1 MTTISYKIVFE
12 TGVHVEGPNQHPS
25 CALFYLFDLARST
38 GVSNPNMCPHC
49 VVQDLTRLHSSDSV
63 VLVARPQYGSWQNAR
78 LLANDGRFLRNGNRG
93 FIRCNNF
100 DDLSKEPVQ
109 NLVSALAGLQRRV
122 DKADAIVEQ
131 KEEEKAI
138 IVVVKHSSKAKQLH
152 RGTNDIVWYK
162 ETKWAAECAKA
173 QAEAELSNAKQTVKD
188 LFSMIGESMYKAKAE
203 MRDMAPLKKYVKPR
217 NDDNQYSQV
226 MTELEHA
233 KRELFQLKL
242 HVGSVLEEKLQ
253 AENEVKASRSSMLS
267 FSRVAQKQ
275 TNEIEEA
282 NEEQLVVQLD
292 RMDALNE
299 LRDIEQLQNTRNKL
313 KEAIQAIDETKE
325 LEMKLA
331 TTLSDIDMLKNDF
344 KFVNKMG
351 KSYKLLRAKSKLEV
365 VSAAEEKAKSIVSN
379 LTQTLDKL
387 KSKTEAAKKEK
398 DLIING
404 EELQA
409 VKSSEALALEKL
421 KILRENAMKD
431 RISNVT
437 KPSSLIIISKFQ
449 YDYSRNQAGKANEI
463 AEKNKLREQLVF
475 DTLRGD
481 WKVAFGIWEFDP
493 LKLNA
498 LSTTKRRQLSMRN
511 LQCASSTPTIFTT
524 RGPQGSWV
532 TAFWGE
538 VEFLGFQLGHSGVDW
553 LGFENV
559 RNYIQGVHAGD
570 ENSNQN
576 TKMVYSATCR

>member
-1 MTTISYKIVFE
+1 MELIYLLRDWVQRHWRKLKDLNILAIDLEKIYDRE
-12 TGVHVEGPNQHPS
+12 S
-25 CALFYLFDLARST
+25 CGRHGRIGEFVL
-38 GVSNPNMCPHC
+38 
-49 VVQDLTRLHSSDSV
+49 LTF
-63 VLVARPQYGSWQNAR
+63 RPYV
-78 LLANDGRFLRNGNRG
+78 ANDMY
-93 FIRCNNF
+93 
-100 DDLSKEPVQ
+100 DEDLSKEPVQ

-131 KEEEKAI
+131 
-138 IVVVKHSSKAKQLH
+138 L
-152 RGTNDIVWYK
+152 GTNDIVWYK

-233 KRELFQLKL
+233 KREFFQLKL

-267 FSRVAQKQ
+267 FSRVAQKL

-282 NEEQLVVQLD
+282 SEEQLVVQLD

-331 TTLSDIDMLKNDF
+331 TTLSDIDMLKNEF
-344 KFVNKMG
+344 KFVKKTGKRLLQRGVLEPTKEEIEAAKKDLASITKQVFKFMASMDVTRNQLKHVSAATINLKNKESKIG
-351 KSYKLLRAKSKLEV
+351 AKVRNLSYKLLRAKSKLEV

-404 EELQA
+404 EVAETKEEIIKALLEIKLQA

-431 RISNVT
+431 KISNFRDCI
-437 KPSSLIIISKFQ
+437 KRLDKFQ
-449 YDYSRNQAGKANEI
+449 GMLPTEWQ
-463 AEKNKLREQLVF
+463 
-475 DTLRGD
+475 TLC
-481 WKVAFGIWEFDP
+481 F
-493 LKLNA
+493 
-498 LSTTKRRQLSMRN
+498 
-511 LQCASSTPTIFTT
+511 
-524 RGPQGSWV
+524 
-532 TAFWGE
+532 
-538 VEFLGFQLGHSGVDW
+538 
-553 LGFENV
+553 
-559 RNYIQGVHAGD
+559 
-570 ENSNQN
+570 
-576 TKMVYSATCR
+576 

>member
-1 MTTISYKIVFE
+1 MLATPNCIFEQGRYMSKVQVF
-12 TGVHVEGPNQHPS
+12 
-25 CALFYLFDLARST
+25 CA
-38 GVSNPNMCPHC
+38 
-49 VVQDLTRLHSSDSV
+49 
-63 VLVARPQYGSWQNAR
+63 GSKSR
-78 LLANDGRFLRNGNRG
+78 
-93 FIRCNNF
+93 
-100 DDLSKEPVQ
+100 VQ
-109 NLVSALAGLQRRV
+109 NLVSALAGLQTRV

-152 RGTNDIVWYK
+152 RGTNDIVRYK

-253 AENEVKASRSSMLS
+253 AENEVKASRSSMFF
-267 FSRVAQKQ
+267 FSRVAQKL

-282 NEEQLVVQLD
+282 SEEQLVVQLD
-292 RMDALNE
+292 IMDALNE

-331 TTLSDIDMLKNDF
+331 TTLSDIDMLKNEF
-344 KFVNKMG
+344 KFVKKTGKRAYKRRNRGSKERLGFHYKTSYVTRKQLKHVSAATIHLKNKESKIG
-351 KSYKLLRAKSKLEV
+351 AKVRNLSYKLLREKSKLEA
-365 VSAAEEKAKSIVSN
+365 VSAAEEKAKSILSN

-387 KSKTEAAKKEK
+387 KSKIEAAKKEK

-404 EELQA
+404 EVAETKEEIKKALLEIKVSEERFQGAMQELQA
-409 VKSSEALALEKL
+409 VKSSEALTLEKL

-437 KPSSLIIISKFQ
+437 NI
-449 YDYSRNQAGKANEI
+449 N
-463 AEKNKLREQLVF
+463 
-475 DTLRGD
+475 
-481 WKVAFGIWEFDP
+481 
-493 LKLNA
+493 
-498 LSTTKRRQLSMRN
+498 
-511 LQCASSTPTIFTT
+511 CT
-524 RGPQGSWV
+524 RV
-532 TAFWGE
+532 
-538 VEFLGFQLGHSGVDW
+538 
-553 LGFENV
+553 
-559 RNYIQGVHAGD
+559 
-570 ENSNQN
+570 
-576 TKMVYSATCR
+576 

>member
-1 MTTISYKIVFE
+1 MAQKRLKDCLCVLLIR
-12 TGVHVEGPNQHPS
+12 GVDNN
-25 CALFYLFDLARST
+25 L
-38 GVSNPNMCPHC
+38 
-49 VVQDLTRLHSSDSV
+49 
-63 VLVARPQYGSWQNAR
+63 VLVNIPQ
-78 LLANDGRFLRNGNRG
+78 
-93 FIRCNNF
+93 
-100 DDLSKEPVQ
+100 
-109 NLVSALAGLQRRV
+109 
-122 DKADAIVEQ
+122 
-131 KEEEKAI
+131 
-138 IVVVKHSSKAKQLH
+138 KHSSKAKQLH
-152 RGTNDIVWYK
+152 RGTNDIVRYK

-173 QAEAELSNAKQTVKD
+173 QVEAELSNAKQTVKD

-203 MRDMAPLKKYVKPR
+203 MRDMAPLNKYVKPR

-226 MTELEHA
+226 MTKLEHA

-253 AENEVKASRSSMLS
+253 AENKVKASRSSMLS

-282 NEEQLVVQLD
+282 SEEQLVVQLD
-292 RMDALNE
+292 KMDALNE

-313 KEAIQAIDETKE
+313 KEAIEAIDETKE

-404 EELQA
+404 EVVETKEEIKKALLEIKELQA

-431 RISNVT
+431 IISNVT

-463 AEKNKLREQLVF
+463 AEKNKLREQLFF

-481 WKVAFGIWEFDP
+481 WKVASGIWEFDP
-493 LKLNA
+493 LKLSNPFPDNRISA
-498 LSTTKRRQLSMRN
+498 HIRQGYEN
-511 LQCASSTPTIFTT
+511 KVVASKIQRF
-524 RGPQGSWV
+524 V
-532 TAFWGE
+532 TQK
-538 VEFLGFQLGHSGVDW
+538 LPS
-553 LGFENV
+553 
-559 RNYIQGVHAGD
+559 I
-570 ENSNQN
+570 
-576 TKMVYSATCR
+576 

>member
-12 TGVHVEGPNQHPS
+12 TGVHVKGPNQHPS

-49 VVQDLTRLHSSDSV
+49 VVQDLTRLRSSDSV
-63 VLVARPQYGSWQNAR
+63 VLVARPQYGSWKNAR

-93 FIRCNNF
+93 SIRCNNF
-100 DDLSKEPVQ
+100 DEHIVLSYVGKYAILGYVHCLCVLLIRGVDN
-109 NLVSALAGLQRRV
+109 NLVLVNIPQ
-122 DKADAIVEQ
+122 
-131 KEEEKAI
+131 
-138 IVVVKHSSKAKQLH
+138 KHSSKAKQLH
-152 RGTNDIVWYK
+152 RGTNDIVRYK

-173 QAEAELSNAKQTVKD
+173 QVEAELSNAKQTVKD

-203 MRDMAPLKKYVKPR
+203 MRDMAPLNKYVKPR

-226 MTELEHA
+226 MTKLEHA

-253 AENEVKASRSSMLS
+253 AENKVKASRSNMLS

-282 NEEQLVVQLD
+282 SEEQLVVQLD
-292 RMDALNE
+292 KMDALNE

-313 KEAIQAIDETKE
+313 KEAIEAINETKE

-365 VSAAEEKAKSIVSN
+365 VYAAEEKAKSIVSN

-404 EELQA
+404 EVAET
-409 VKSSEALALEKL
+409 KEEIKKALLE
-421 KILRENAMKD
+421 I
-431 RISNVT
+431 
-437 KPSSLIIISKFQ
+437 
-449 YDYSRNQAGKANEI
+449 
-463 AEKNKLREQLVF
+463 KNKLREQLFF

-481 WKVAFGIWEFDP
+481 WKVASGIWEFDP
-493 LKLNA
+493 LKLSNPFPDNRISA
-498 LSTTKRRQLSMRN
+498 HIRQGYEN
-511 LQCASSTPTIFTT
+511 KVVASKIQRF
-524 RGPQGSWV
+524 V
-532 TAFWGE
+532 TQK
-538 VEFLGFQLGHSGVDW
+538 LPS
-553 LGFENV
+553 
-559 RNYIQGVHAGD
+559 I
-570 ENSNQN
+570 
-576 TKMVYSATCR
+576 